1 MNKLHKRF
9 IAMLVIFTSLISFLP
24 VKFGGQVAK
33 ADEGTDIQVSADG
46 STTPLPSTVD
56 TSTSKN
62 EVIYTSENTEGGF
75 SITASDVRTT
85 QEKLTQLAKDTQSSQ
100 TGIISQ
106 EVQIVSI
113 NGIQSS
119 GVGTDSD
126 PNFSSVG
133 IKDTDYANPL
143 STSEKR
149 VGRTILNLPLGVNK
163 IVYRIKITK
172 LTMNC
177 EMVDSGKVD
186 SSGNP
191 IKVANVTK
199 GIQED
204 INHAD
209 GNLTIEHANNY
220 VIDKIKPMVFNAYI
234 KSQDVDNES
243 TIENN
248 TRPFLYSTTAK
259 PDSKM
264 PLRYTYDVPDS
275 TSILTYDMTLD
286 SSLVLDGAKIYKNGN
301 YDSSATIT
309 NSEGHGKL
317 HGSLSRIGNSDT
329 ILIKLDPSAVS
340 GNGNKADPAIQKS
353 YAIEIR
359 YKTMNA
365 TKDYSIYDNAGIT
378 KLNYNEEADVPAY
391 IGKKFTVGTIND
403 TDSTP
408 VYTGQITIDK
418 RAEMISLD
426 PALVRSRKTVAYK
439 LTNHYKDTDDANEKI
454 LNSELKNGKQYIN
467 FAAGSLSNTLYLDVY
482 EGDGQSRTGNLLARY
497 ILNVINPSS
506 TDTSNLS
513 LLLDDGN
520 AELTQPG
527 VKSNKIA
534 FSQSRR
540 TYDLYAGDTVNVKLQ
555 GTSSKNEYIKVWL
568 ADEIDS
574 NNLTEADASKANTF
588 NQSSGIRSDSLNVS
602 VGKSKK
608 MIVQAYYDKYT
619 EQTDSNGNKKKVLV
633 GSYPVGDKYYFYL
646 PKNFNSSDNTNNNTD
661 KSSDALLSSLKIKG
675 ATLTD
680 SNGNSGFSSSTD
692 SYNVSVDKD
701 CTSVSLTATSEDQ
714 NAKSI
719 VATVSGSED
728 SSNLVSG
735 ESTDLTLNSSG
746 TTNINIVVTAQDGT
760 TTKAYS
766 IIVKNS
772 TKSSNDKLKNVIL
785 STGDYTFDSS
795 EDTTKVRVDL
805 NATSIKVTPVVED
818 PNSTVTVNGQK
829 YSNDPI
835 NVSLKGAQKTDIEIT
850 VKSEDGKSTQTYTLE
865 VTRTDSSNNNTDNG
879 SDEQD
884 QFYDDISDCWVDLNK
899 YDEWGKVNDKPVY
912 FDKKHKQ
919 VKNQWVQTK
928 GEWYYLNNVGYRA
941 SGWKVDTDAGKTYY
955 LSPVTGKLM
964 TGWMNLDNNWYY
976 MGGNGVMHKGWLYLN
991 GKWYYFA
998 PNGQMVVNQSMYID
1012 GKMYKF
1018 AVDGSVIF

>member
-24 VKFGGQVAK
+24 MRFGGQVAK
-33 ADEGTDIQVSADG
+33 AATEGADIQVSAYG
-46 STTPLPSTVD
+46 STTPITSTVD

-62 EVIYTSENTEGGF
+62 EVIYTSENTEEGF
-75 SITASDVRTT
+75 NITVSDVRTT
-85 QEKLTQLAKDTQSSQ
+85 QDKLTQLAKDTQSTQ

-106 EVQIVSI
+106 DIEILSI
-113 NGIQSS
+113 NGVKSS

-126 PNFSSVG
+126 PNFSTIG
-133 IKDTDYANPL
+133 IQINDYANP
-143 STSEKR
+143 SSASQKR
-149 VGRTILNLPLGVNK
+149 LGKTIMNLPYGVNR
-163 IVYRIKITK
+163 IEYRVKITK

-177 EMVDSGKVD
+177 EMVNSGTFDSN
-186 SSGNP
+186 GNP
-191 IKVANVTK
+191 IKEPSVTK
-199 GIQED
+199 GEQVDE
-204 INHAD
+204 NF
-209 GNLTIEHANNY
+209 GSEFLTIEHGTQFVVN
-220 VIDKIKPMVFNAYI
+220 KINPMIFNAYI
-234 KSQDVDNES
+234 GQQDVDNES
-243 TIENN
+243 TISNN

-259 PDSKM
+259 PDQKM
-264 PLRYTYDVPDS
+264 QLRYTCDVPDS
-275 TSILTYDMTLD
+275 ISTLTYDMTFNN
-286 SSLVLDGAKIYKNGN
+286 SLVLDGAKVYKNGE
-301 YDSSATIT
+301 YDPSVTIT
-309 NSEGHGKL
+309 NNSDNQGHGKL
-317 HGSLSRIGNSDT
+317 HGSLSKMGQSDI
-329 ILIKLDPSAVS
+329 ILIKLDSSITSSSS
-340 GNGNKADPAIQKS
+340 GTKIDPAIQKS
-353 YAIEIR
+353 YAIQIK
-359 YKTMNA
+359 YKELDSSE
-365 TKDYSIYDNAGIT
+365 DYSLEDANIT
-378 KLNYNEEADVPAY
+378 KLNYNADTGVQAY
-391 IGKKFTVGTIND
+391 IGKKFSVGSISND
-403 TDSTP
+403 DNTP
-408 VYTGQITIDK
+408 VYNGEIHIDK
-418 RAEMISLD
+418 RAGMISID
-426 PALVRSRKTVAYK
+426 PNLVRSRSTVTYK
-439 LTNHYKDTDDANEKI
+439 VTNNYSDNGADIKSKK
-454 LNSELKNGKQYIN
+454 SELKNGKQYID
-467 FAAGSLSNTLYLDVY
+467 FMAGSVSNTLQIDVY
-482 EGDGQSRTGNLLARY
+482 EGDGESITGKLLVRYLLKVVNPTTTDSFNMNL
-497 ILNVINPSS
+497 I
-506 TDTSNLS
+506 
-513 LLLDDGN
+513 LDDGS

-527 VKSNKIA
+527 VRSNKVT
-534 FSQSRR
+534 FSEGRR
-540 TYDLYAGDTVNVKLQ
+540 TYDLYTGDQVKVALGQ
-555 GTSSKNEYIKVWL
+555 QSSKNEYIRVWL
-568 ADEIDS
+568 ADEVDS
-574 NNLTEADASKANTF
+574 NNLTETDASKANTF
-588 NQSSGIRSDSLNVS
+588 NEDSGLRNDSLNIT
-602 VGKSKK
+602 VGKAKK
-608 MIVQAYYDKYT
+608 MAVQAYYDEYKKDTTTGKY
-619 EQTDSNGNKKKVLV
+619 VLV

-646 PKNFNSSDNTNNNTD
+646 PNNFSSSDNNNNNTD

-680 SNGNSGFSSSTD
+680 SNGNSGFSSSSD
-692 SYNVSVDKD
+692 SYDVSVDKD
-701 CTSVSLTATSEDQ
+701 DTSVSLTATAEDQ
-714 NAKSI
+714 NVKSI
-719 VATVSGSED
+719 VATVGGSED

-785 STGDYTFDSS
+785 STGNYTFDPS

-805 NATSIKVTPVVED
+805 NVTSIKVTPVVED

-829 YSNDPI
+829 YSNDAI
-835 NVSLKGAQKTDIEIT
+835 TVNLKGAQKTDIEIT

-865 VTRTDSSNNNTDNG
+865 VTRTDSSNNDTDNG

-941 SGWKVDTDAGKTYY
+941 SGWKVDTDSGKTYY
-955 LSPVTGKLM
+955 LDPVTGKLM